1 MREDELRR
9 IAGKAKVPLGTVE
22 KDYVITLILK
32 EISELDYFKELVFKG
47 GTCINKMYFADA
59 RFSIDLDFTCLKEV
73 IDKLLIDLNKRL
85 SGKEIGNI
93 SFVDVRKEEGRQDG
107 VRLSVGHQDMRGHK
121 TSVKLDLSLRADIVR
136 KPHPKGVLNIYDLP
150 PFKLQ
155 AMVIEEMLAEKLRAT
170 ITRGAPRDIYDT
182 WFLLKKGVN
191 FNLKLINR
199 KLELLKRDR
208 IFNRSL
214 FIKSLEEKKEG
225 WRRDLV
231 ILLPEVPPFDQVKA
245 EILDSLRQ

>member
-47 GTCINKMYFADA
+47 GTCINKMYFPDA
-59 RFSIDLDFTCLKEV
+59 RFSIDLDFTCLKDV

-93 SFVDVRKEEGRQDG
+93 SFVDVRKEEERQDG

-136 KPHPKGVLNIYDLP
+136 KPQPKGVLNTYDLP

-170 ITRGAPRDIYDT
+170 IARGAPRDIYDT

-191 FNLKLINR
+191 FNLELINR

-208 IFNRSL
+208 IFNRNL

>member
-47 GTCINKMYFADA
+47 GTCIHKMYFPDA
-59 RFSIDLDFTCLKEV
+59 RFSIDLDFTCLKDV

-93 SFVDVRKEEGRQDG
+93 SFVDVRKEEERQDG

-170 ITRGAPRDIYDT
+170 IARGAPRDIYDT

-191 FNLKLINR
+191 FNLELINR
-199 KLELLKRDR
+199 KLKLLKRDR
-208 IFNRSL
+208 IFNRNL
-214 FIKSLEEKKEG
+214 FIKNLEEKKEG

-231 ILLPEVPPFDQVKA
+231 ILLPEVPPFAQVKA